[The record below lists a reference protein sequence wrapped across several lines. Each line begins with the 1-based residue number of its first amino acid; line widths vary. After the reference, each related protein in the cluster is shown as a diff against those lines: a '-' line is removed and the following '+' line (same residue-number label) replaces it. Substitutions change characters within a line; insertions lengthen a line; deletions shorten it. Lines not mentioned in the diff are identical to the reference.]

1 MKLVLCAVL
10 CFTLNAFAIKVHQ
23 PVAMLATAS
32 ILPATQP
39 TLPAINF
46 SSVGTV
52 SSIQMTGTANWVY
65 GSDQQTGLVILQAY
79 ASGQSRME
87 LQLTAGSRIET
98 QNPFSDS
105 QRQCTWAGFDGA
117 VHNSAPHHCWIDTV
131 WFLPQ
136 ITMQVGG
143 GAADDAASFFTSAD
157 GKTIRFHH
165 ERHPSDVAD
174 APTAQLLA
182 HLSAVDLDVDAAT
195 GLPASLAFAAHPDKD
210 AGTDLS
216 VEIRYSAYRTTSGV
230 TVPTH
235 IQKFVNHSLVLDL
248 QISNVQLQLA
258 APATGSPASTIQ

>member
-1 MKLVLCAVL
+1 MTLVLCAVL

-32 ILPATQP
+32 SLPATQP

-52 SSIQMTGTANWVY
+52 SSIQMTGNANWVY
-65 GSDQQTGLVILQAY
+65 GSDQQTGAVILQAY
-79 ASGQSRME
+79 ANGQSRME

-98 QNPFSDS
+98 QNPFSDP

-136 ITMQVGG
+136 ITMQVGT
-143 GAADDAASFFTSAD
+143 GATDDTASFSTSAD

-165 ERHPSDVAD
+165 ERHPLDVAD
-174 APTAQLLA
+174 DQTAQLLA
-182 HLSAVDLDVDAAT
+182 HLSAVDLDVNAAT
-195 GLPASLAFAAHPDKD
+195 GLPASLAFAAHPDND

-216 VEIRYSAYRTTSGV
+216 VEIRYSAYSNFGGV
-230 TVPTH
+230 IIPTH
-235 IQKFVNHSLVLDL
+235 IQKFINHALVLDL
-248 QISNVQLQLA
+248 QISNVQVQLA
-258 APATGSPASTIQ
+258 APAATSPASAVN